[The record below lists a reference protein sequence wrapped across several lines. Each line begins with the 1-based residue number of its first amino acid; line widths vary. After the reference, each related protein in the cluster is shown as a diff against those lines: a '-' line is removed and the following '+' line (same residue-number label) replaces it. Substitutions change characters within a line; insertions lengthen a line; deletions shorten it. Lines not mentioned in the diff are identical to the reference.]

1 VIIFQKL
8 KSLEIK
14 SSFDV
19 MEYFQEKWI
28 IRDYLCDFIICYIIQ

>member
-1 VIIFQKL
+1 MIIFQKL

-19 MEYFQEKWI
+19 MEYFQEKL
-28 IRDYLCDFIICYIIQ
+28 DYLCVFIICYIIQQ